1 MCGIPH
7 HAAAAY
13 IPRLVNK
20 GYKVA
25 ICEQLEDP
33 KEAKGIVKRG
43 VVKIITPGTFIDAN
57 SSLENDNTYLMT
69 IYESDEK
76 IGLAVSDISTGE
88 FKTTSFDN
96 IKITL
101 LDEISKV
108 APKEI
113 LVDKNISQSL
123 IDDIKGITTA
133 LITEKDF
140 NEFIVSKEEIIDQFS
155 DLEVSGLVNER
166 EIASRV
172 LLKYIYETQ
181 KMSLTNINLLEQY
194 EIINYMTIDGNSRR
208 NFRTY

>member
-1 MCGIPH
+1 M
-7 HAAAAY
+7 
-13 IPRLVNK
+13 
-20 GYKVA
+20 
-25 ICEQLEDP
+25 
-33 KEAKGIVKRG
+33 
-43 VVKIITPGTFIDAN
+43 
-57 SSLENDNTYLMT
+57 
-69 IYESDEK
+69 
-76 IGLAVSDISTGE
+76 
-88 FKTTSFDN
+88 
-96 IKITL
+96 KITL

-181 KMSLTNINLLEQY
+181 K
-194 EIINYMTIDGNSRR
+194 
-208 NFRTY
+208 